1 MKKVLTGLFVT
12 VLVGATMA
20 VAGVFMGNEVAMA
33 HDSKDKHSH
42 TAAAQQTQQAPVMY
56 KYVAQSGDSYTEI
69 SRKAVQTYGKKH
81 KVQVS
86 LAGIV
91 FAETNMT
98 KEAGSP
104 HLNVGQQV
112 EISEETIKKWVD
124 QTQKLSDAQQAAWN
138 YYVQFVNFNTDNIGE
153 AQ

>member
-1 MKKVLTGLFVT
+1 MKKVLTGLFVA

-20 VAGVFMGNEVAMA
+20 VAGTFIGGEVAKA

-42 TAAAQQTQQAPVMY
+42 TTPAAQQTPAMY

-69 SRKAVQTYGKKH
+69 SRKAIQTYGKKH

-112 EISEETIKKWVD
+112 EISEEAIKKWVD
-124 QTQKLSDAQQAAWN
+124 QAQKLSDAQQTAWN
-138 YYVQFVNFNTDNIGE
+138 YYVQFINFNTDNIGE
-153 AQ
+153 AR